1 MPPTVTRFVAS
12 APLALP
18 LAILACLSAVL
29 DQILE
34 KYPFDTQSLLVVME
48 DTLAAADAQ
57 VYVPDPKVA
66 VTINPDITLPDFKIG
81 KPDLR
86 ILSNG
91 LIRPISAISPNQRQP
106 TIHA

>member
-29 DQILE
+29 DQIL
-34 KYPFDTQSLLVVME
+34 DTQSPLVVME

-57 VYVPDPKVA
+57 VYVPDPKDA

-91 LIRPISAISPNQRQP
+91 PIRPISAISPNQRQP